1 MKRALLIVVV
11 ALGAVAFSSCK
22 KTYSCDCTHYITGE
36 MEVRTEKGF
45 DEQGACETAENAV
58 LGVSE
63 WECVPQ

>member
-1 MKRALLIVVV
+1 MKKALLIAAV
-11 ALGAVAFSSCK
+11 ALGAIALSSCK
-22 KTYSCDCTHYITGE
+22 KTFSCDCTHYITGA

-63 WECVPQ
+63 WQCVPQ